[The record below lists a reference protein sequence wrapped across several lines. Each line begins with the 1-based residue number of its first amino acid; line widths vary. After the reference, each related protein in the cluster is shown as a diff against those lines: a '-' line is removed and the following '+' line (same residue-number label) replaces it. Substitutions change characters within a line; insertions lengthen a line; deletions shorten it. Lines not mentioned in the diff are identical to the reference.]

1 MPTAPVALV
10 KFPSDTVVRVAQSAD
25 CAVLTHLRYALWPD
39 ASADVHAR
47 EIDAILRNEAS
58 SLPQVIL
65 VAEAADHTI
74 AGFAEVGLRS
84 HADGCD
90 PLNPV
95 GFLEGLYV
103 VPDRRGMGIGRSL
116 LAAAEDWPAAKV
128 AKKWPPTPGLITKA
142 PKGYTKPLGTKL
154 STDAFT
160 IGRPYRL

>member
-95 GFLEGLYV
+95 GFVEGLYV

-116 LAAAEDWPAAKV
+116 LAAAEDWARSQGCKEMASDTWIDNEGSQRLHE
-128 AKKWPPTPGLITKA
+128 AL
-142 PKGYTKPLGTKL
+142 GYEVI
-154 STDAFT
+154 D
-160 IGRPYRL
+160 RCVHYRKTL